1 MDMRRDEFCKILD
14 AYTSEWIIDSNPPVK
29 GLFKTSAN
37 PNPGGP
43 RRRTNHKGE
52 VMEANE
58 AGGYPQVVRWRTF
71 PSLCPLCCKPVDNR
85 TETINLKSQTV
96 SSNCGCKYPI
106 KLDKLGPNS
115 K

>member
-1 MDMRRDEFCKILD
+1 MRRELFCKILD
-14 AYTSEWIIDSNPPVK
+14 AYTSEWIIDSNPPIR
-29 GLFKTSAN
+29 GLYKTSKQEAT
-37 PNPGGP
+37 GP

-52 VMEANE
+52 TLEANV

-96 SSNCGCKYPI
+96 TANCGCKYPI